1 MPEQSR
7 IGRGLQGGGG
17 GGGPG
22 FLVAQHGRPRFRERL
37 EGLREVHQGAFQVRR
52 VPEHSPQALNGPQ
65 QTLPVRR
72 QRAEVAARAVPH
84 LGIMVVVVA
93 KQSKAVKK
101 ACA

>member
-7 IGRGLQGGGG
+7 IGRGLQGSS
-17 GGGPG
+17 GPG
-22 FLVAQHGRPRFRERL
+22 FFVAQHGRPRFRECL

-52 VPEHSPQALNGPQ
+52 VPEHSPQALDGPQ

-84 LGIMVVVVA
+84 LGIVIVVA